1 MSRLRRSR
9 TGQPGWS
16 RRRRGGGWQYLD
28 SRGRTL
34 SSRSVRKRVDGLAIP
49 PAWRDVWIC
58 PWPNG
63 HLQATGV
70 DDAGRRQYLYH
81 PDWQSSR
88 AREKYSR
95 VVGFGRSL
103 PAARK
108 VFGSDLALDGLPRRR
123 VLAAA
128 ALMLDA
134 GYFRVGS
141 PLYAERHGSV
151 GLTTLQR
158 RHVRRDG
165 PAWVFRFVA
174 KSGLRRIE
182 RIDEAELSAVIAA
195 LMRRRNGP
203 EALFVYREGSDRREL
218 GADELN
224 SYLKDALG
232 DAYSAKDF
240 RTWHGT
246 VLAAVACALTDL
258 DGSAADRTRTGTLG
272 AIRNV
277 VIDVADRLGNT
288 PEVCRRS
295 YIDPRVIDAFESS
308 RTIAATVRRHRRAAE
323 AEPDMMTALA
333 RLPTIERAV
342 LAMLDE

>member
-1 MSRLRRSR
+1 
-9 TGQPGWS
+9 
-16 RRRRGGGWQYLD
+16 
-28 SRGRTL
+28 
-34 SSRSVRKRVDGLAIP
+34 VRKRINELAIP

-88 AREKYSR
+88 ARAKYSR
-95 VVGFGRSL
+95 IVGFGRSL

-108 VFGSDLALDGLPRRR
+108 VFNTDLALDGLPRRR

-134 GYFRVGS
+134 GFFRIGS
-141 PLYAERHGSV
+141 PLYAEKHGSV

-158 RHVRRDG
+158 RHVRRTG
-165 PAWVFRFVA
+165 STWVFRFVA
-174 KSGLRRIE
+174 KSGLRRTE
-182 RIDEAELSAVIAA
+182 RIDEAELSRVIAA

-203 EALFVYREGSDRREL
+203 GALFVYDDGSDRRAL
-218 GADELN
+218 SADELN

-232 DAYSAKDF
+232 DRYSAKDF

-246 VLAAVACALTDL
+246 VLAAVACALIDL
-258 DGSAADRTRTGTLG
+258 DKPAQQRNRTATQR
-272 AIRNV
+272 AVREV
-277 VIDVADRLGNT
+277 VVEVSERLGNT
-288 PEVCRRS
+288 PAVCRRS
-295 YIDPRVIDAFESS
+295 YVDPRVIDAFESS
-308 RTIAATVRRHRRAAE
+308 RTIATTVRRHRRTAE
-323 AEPDMMTALA
+323 TEPDMMTALA
-333 RLPTIERAV
+333 RLPSVERAV
-342 LAMLDE
+342 LAMLDG